1 MKITYFLAGI
11 AFMGAIGLAAAQQV
25 GPPPDPQEVQVQL
38 NLTEQA
44 LANANH
50 QFIAERTQT
59 LMLRNQIAQAQA
71 DAAKAKADSAEKD
84 KTIADL
90 KGQLASAAKFEDAI
104 RPAGPVPPNATPV
117 PQANGSPTDSGP
129 ARSQNRNTT
138 LDAAR
143 PPVDARPPLTSPRL
157 NELPK

>member
-11 AFMGAIGLAAAQQV
+11 SFIGMTGLAAAQQV

-59 LMLRNQIAQAQA
+59 LMLRNQLAQALTDVAKRDA
-71 DAAKAKADSAEKD
+71 DIK
-84 KTIADL
+84 DL
-90 KGQLASAAKFEDAI
+90 KGQLASAAKSEAATH
-104 RPAGPVPPNATPV
+104 PADHAPPNATPV
-117 PQANGSPTDSGP
+117 PPVGQIPS
-129 ARSQNRNTT
+129 
-138 LDAAR
+138 DA
-143 PPVDARPPLTSPRL
+143 TQ
-157 NELPK
+157 PK